1 MFSSFAN
8 PVIDFYSLDSC
19 GVILVDTSLFL
30 TGPGRQVTYN
40 ALYVFATCCFMR
52 AGKSTPSP
60 QKNHLRDIF
69 LITIYQK
76 FYLERNYKNRVSTLQ
91 IDTSGTAFKT
101 GPLSKMCHKMD
112 ISYKIK
118 QIFSM

>member
-1 MFSSFAN
+1 VFSSFAN

-69 LITIYQK
+69 FNYHLSEILLRKELQK
-76 FYLERNYKNRVSTLQ
+76 PS
-91 IDTSGTAFKT
+91 
-101 GPLSKMCHKMD
+101 
-112 ISYKIK
+112 
-118 QIFSM
+118 